1 MNFVKR
7 DGVRVAVKRELR
19 CGEVLKLALDV
30 SSIGKGDLT
39 IAAGRGLIGG
49 SSASMEEVNE

>member
-19 CGEVLKLALDV
+19 FGEVLKRALDV
-30 SSIGKGDLT
+30 SSIGKGYLDD
-39 IAAGRGLIGG
+39 GG
-49 SSASMEEVNE
+49 GARLYRRVLRLQGGDE